1 MVLFLPEWE
10 FRCWCGVYGECPG
23 VIQAPPG
30 LGDTDVD
37 VGATSTNMYIVIHVQ
52 PMLKL
57 DTIVV

>member
-1 MVLFLPEWE
+1 MVSFLPEWE
-10 FRCWCGVYGECPG
+10 LRCWCGVYGECPG

-52 PMLKL
+52 PM
-57 DTIVV
+57 